1 MSGTKTKAYWTIQI
15 GVWATLNSALLLG
28 YWLGGN
34 GLDVT
39 FWQAA
44 VDFTL
49 YCLLSIFFSHFMKL
63 LINKYCAIDNLQWI
77 DILKIFGI
85 LLSSVTLLYLTYSIH
100 IQVTYRFIY
109 ERVDVFDHP
118 SQSALYQILF
128 YINTLLY
135 FFVWVVFY
143 IAIKGLMELNKS
155 RQDRLQLESNL
166 KESLLNTLKGQINP
180 HFMFNSL
187 NNIRGLM
194 LEDVDRSR
202 EMLTRLSEMLRY
214 SLTKSTSNSI
224 PLEEELES
232 VDNFIS
238 ISKIQFEERL
248 KFEKKVDP
256 ALLSRQ
262 IPPMIV
268 QLLIENAIKH
278 GISKLKEGGFVRLEV
293 FNENEM
299 FIVKVTNSG
308 NLTFDENSTKL
319 GLENIRK
326 RLQLLYGDKA
336 SFSLSENNNEVTAII
351 AMP

>member
-1 MSGTKTKAYWTIQI
+1 
-15 GVWATLNSALLLG
+15 
-28 YWLGGN
+28 
-34 GLDVT
+34 
-39 FWQAA
+39 
-44 VDFTL
+44 
-49 YCLLSIFFSHFMKL
+49 MKL
-63 LINKYCAIDNLQWI
+63 LINKYCVIDNLQWI
-77 DILKIFGI
+77 DVLKIFGI
-85 LLSSVTLLYLTYSIH
+85 LISSVTLLYLTYSVH

-135 FFVWVVFY
+135 FLVWVIFY
-143 IAIKGLMELNKS
+143 IGIKGLMELNKS

-166 KESLLNTLKGQINP
+166 KESQLNTLKGQINP

-194 LEDVDRSR
+194 LEDVGRSR

-214 SLTKSTSNSI
+214 SLTKSTTNSI
-224 PLEEELES
+224 PLEEELEM
-232 VDNFIS
+232 VDNFVS

-248 KFEKKVDP
+248 DFEKIVDP
-256 ALLSRQ
+256 TLLSRP

-268 QLLIENAIKH
+268 QLLVENAIKH

-293 FNENEM
+293 FNENDL
-299 FIVKVTNSG
+299 FIIKVTNSG
-308 NLTFDENSTKL
+308 SLTFDESSTKL

-326 RLQLLYGDKA
+326 RLLLLYGNKA
-336 SFSLSENNNEVTAII
+336 SCSLSESNDQVTAKIV
-351 AMP
+351 MP